1 MLLQTLRFEM
11 LKWHNYIIKHKTKLP
26 LAPKMPSMGSSNFPH
41 YQLSF
46 TPVLFPIHCKCFQDT
61 LLPWCQKLWFNMC
74 LLKELI
80 RPRRNNPIMSSLPDF
95 NQFLLA
101 DAKRKREVRPAQRFQ
116 APERPLGFRHRFVVN
131 VQTCNCTNDGS
142 VWVHTGR
149 LEMSMAPPICSKK
162 IFPLCFNNLMFFL
175 EDSGC

>member
-131 VQTCNCTNDGS
+131 VQTCNLQMMVVCECTQGGWRCPWHHPY
-142 VWVHTGR
+142 VQKR
-149 LEMSMAPPICSKK
+149 F
-162 IFPLCFNNLMFFL
+162 FPFALTT
-175 EDSGC
+175 